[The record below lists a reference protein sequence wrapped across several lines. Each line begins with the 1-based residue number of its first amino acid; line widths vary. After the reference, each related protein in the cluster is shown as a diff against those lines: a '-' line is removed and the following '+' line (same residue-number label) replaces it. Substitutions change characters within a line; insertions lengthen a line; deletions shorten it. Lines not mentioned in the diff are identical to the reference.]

1 MTEIA
6 IKAVLGHLSED
17 RLSSWGSP
25 SSRAFKGD
33 LLSFSLFHTGRMWCW
48 QDSHR
53 GPGHPHGTAQ
63 RSFAAL
69 TSLPSGSLFIFI
81 TLIVTH
87 SYLQRL
93 VSCHLQADYNPAKRS
108 MPHPLG
114 SRQAHALLTTKGG
127 YLLSTST
134 QVILRTA
141 K

>member
-6 IKAVLGHLSED
+6 IKAVFGHLGED

-33 LLSFSLFHTGRMWCW
+33 LLSLFHTGRMWCW
-48 QDSHR
+48 QDSQR
-53 GPGHPHGTAQ
+53 GPGHPQGTAQ

-93 VSCHLQADYNPAKRS
+93 VSCHLQADCHPAKRS
-108 MPHPLG
+108 LPHPVG
-114 SRQAHALLTTKGG
+114 SQQAHAFLTTKGG